1 MSKLT
6 LHEYQEQA
14 VETAIYPSDQLV
26 TYPALSLAGE
36 AGEVAEKV
44 LLDLQD
50 TEGIAK
56 EVGGTL
62 WYCAALARDLGVT
75 LDEIVLSGASFDE
88 FQTVI
93 ENLIYDTQP
102 PCPVRTATALCV
114 KTGHIANQV
123 KKTIRGDATVD
134 EKKDK
139 IVGHLRATVIG
150 CAYLACACGFS
161 LGDAAQGNLDELR
174 SRQERG
180 TLMGDGDNR

>member
-1 MSKLT
+1 MSSLT
-6 LHEYQEQA
+6 LNEYQERA
-14 VETAIYPSDQLV
+14 VETAVYPSEQLV
-26 TYPALSLAGE
+26 NYPALSLAGE

-44 LLDLQD
+44 LLNPNDAA
-50 TEGIAK
+50 GIAK

-75 LDEIVLSGASFDE
+75 LGDIVLDASFDE

-93 ENLIYDTQP
+93 EGLIYDTQP
-102 PCPVRTATALCV
+102 PCPVRTVAALCC

-123 KKTIRGDATVD
+123 KKTIRGDATV
-134 EKKDK
+134 EQKKDK
-139 IVGHLRATVIG
+139 IVGYLRSTVIG
-150 CAYLACACGFS
+150 CAYLAYACGFS
-161 LGDAAQGNLDELR
+161 LGAAAQGNLDELR